1 MGGSDR
7 LKKGRKSKAQRVQMR
22 KLQAEEEKDVAVELL
37 VVPKE
42 GFMIEELMS
51 ELATTQAN
59 IIKILFMKGIAVQMG
74 QMLDRDAVVAV
85 AEDMA
90 VEWID
95 EDEKG
100 VTHEAKK
107 TTKFNTEE
115 DEEFL
120 ESRPPVVTIMGHVDH
135 GKTSL
140 LDYIR
145 KSKVAAGEAGGITQ
159 GIGAYQI
166 TTPVGEDEEETTIT
180 FLDTPVHEA
189 FSAMRAR
196 GARVTD
202 IAIIIVAAD
211 DGLRPQTEEA
221 VAHAQAAE
229 VPIIV
234 AINKIDKPA
243 ADIEFVRGEMA
254 KVGLT
259 CEEWGGETPM
269 IPISAKTGEGIDDL
283 LETIALQS
291 EISELSS
298 NPNKLALGSVIE
310 AQLDKQRGSISTLLV
325 QAGTL
330 KVGDPVSVGEVYGK
344 IRAMESATGE
354 KIEVAGPSMPV
365 SVLGLNGV
373 PVAGDEFTV
382 CESEQKARERAEKAT
397 EEARSSRLGAVSGNV
412 ASLTNISGMT
422 EESLQTINLILKT
435 DVSGSTEAIKAALL
449 QLPQDRVQLRF
460 LMSSVGEV
468 SESDVDL
475 AAASDGIILAFN
487 TPASDRVEDVAKRA
501 GVEIRS
507 YNVIYGLIDEIR
519 DAMEGKLSEVKDE
532 VPVGK
537 AEVKAVFGGG
547 SAKVAGS
554 LVLEGSIKKGTF
566 MRVVRKRKEVFNGK
580 VGSLRRFKDP
590 VKKVDSGEE
599 CGIGADPE
607 WPDFMEGD
615 IIECFDLVERK
626 QTLESASEMLKEQV
640 KEYRSKDEE
649 RAAKAAAELEKYQ
662 KKRGAETPPAAK
674 K

>member
-1 MGGSDR
+1 M
-7 LKKGRKSKAQRVQMR
+7 LVQAR
-22 KLQAEEEKDVAVELL
+22 SH
-37 VVPKE
+37 
-42 GFMIEELMS
+42 G
-51 ELATTQAN
+51 
-59 IIKILFMKGIAVQMG
+59 
-74 QMLDRDAVVAV
+74 LD
-85 AEDMA
+85 
-90 VEWID
+90 
-95 EDEKG
+95 
-100 VTHEAKK
+100 
-107 TTKFNTEE
+107 
-115 DEEFL
+115 
-120 ESRPPVVTIMGHVDH
+120 
-135 GKTSL
+135 
-140 LDYIR
+140 
-145 KSKVAAGEAGGITQ
+145 
-159 GIGAYQI
+159 
-166 TTPVGEDEEETTIT
+166 
-180 FLDTPVHEA
+180 
-189 FSAMRAR
+189 
-196 GARVTD
+196 
-202 IAIIIVAAD
+202 
-211 DGLRPQTEEA
+211 
-221 VAHAQAAE
+221 
-229 VPIIV
+229 
-234 AINKIDKPA
+234 
-243 ADIEFVRGEMA
+243 
-254 KVGLT
+254 
-259 CEEWGGETPM
+259 
-269 IPISAKTGEGIDDL
+269 IDDL

>member
-1 MGGSDR
+1 

-22 KLQAEEEKDVAVELL
+22 RIQAEEEKDVAVELL
-37 VVPKE
+37 VVPKD
-42 GFMIEELMS
+42 GFMIEELMA

-59 IIKILFMKGIAVQMG
+59 IIKVLFMKGIAVQMG
-74 QMLDRDAVVAV
+74 QMLDRDTVVAV

-100 VTHEAKK
+100 VTHEARK

-120 ESRPPVVTIMGHVDH
+120 EPRPAVVTIMGHVDH

-180 FLDTPVHEA
+180 FLDTPGHEA

-259 CEEWGGETPM
+259 CEEWGGETAM

-291 EISELSS
+291 EISELSA

-310 AQLDKQRGSISTLLV
+310 AQLDKQRGSIATLLV

-330 KVGDPVSVGEVYGK
+330 KVGDPVSVGEVHGK

-354 KIEVAGPSMPV
+354 KIEFAGPSMPV

-373 PVAGDEFTV
+373 PVAGDEFAV
-382 CESEQKARERAEKAT
+382 CESEQDARERAEKAT
-397 EEARSSRLGAVSGNV
+397 EEARSSRLGAVAGNV
-412 ASLTNISGMT
+412 ASLTNISGVV
-422 EESLQTINLILKT
+422 EDSLQTINLILKA
-435 DVSGSTEAIKAALL
+435 DVSGSTEAIKAALM

-460 LMSSVGEV
+460 LLSSVGEV

-475 AAASDGIILAFN
+475 AAASGGIILAFN

-507 YNVIYGLIDEIR
+507 YDVIYGLIDEIR

-547 SAKVAGS
+547 SSKVAGS

-566 MRVVRKRKEVFNGK
+566 MRVVRGPNRKEMFNGK
-580 VGSLRRFKDP
+580 VGSLRRFKDA

-599 CGIGADPE
+599 CGIGGDPE
-607 WPDFMEGD
+607 WPDFKEGD

-626 QTLESASEMLKEQV
+626 QTLESASETLKEQV

-662 KKRGAETPPAAK
+662 RKRGAETPPPAAAK
-674 K
+674 